1 MRPSQ
6 KAQPRADFRGESI
19 RLQLALWRENEA
31 KLRPEFDGNNLMRE
45 LAPVSANV
53 SALAA
58 AGLAALNALDTHKR
72 PAAAW
77 ISGQRALLEHASKP
91 QAELTIQIVPAIR
104 ELVDAAA
111 AL

>member
-31 KLRPEFDGNNLMRE
+31 QLAPAFDGNNLMRE

-77 ISGQRALLEHASKP
+77 ISGQRAL